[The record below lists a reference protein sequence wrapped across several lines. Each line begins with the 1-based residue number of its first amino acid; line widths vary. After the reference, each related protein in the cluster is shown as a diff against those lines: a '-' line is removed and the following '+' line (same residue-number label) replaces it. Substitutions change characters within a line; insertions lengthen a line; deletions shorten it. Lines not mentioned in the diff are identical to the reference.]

1 MPKPKGHIIYE
12 GPSLI
17 DGKPIVVVATQQSN
31 NLKTGNM
38 IQTYILRTDIDPIA
52 ANKSGQDYSI
62 CGNCE
67 MRGEPTD
74 DPNAMSAKK
83 RACYVVLKRDPLAVW
98 KGVEKGIYQRI
109 KGHEDIAD
117 IAYGRMVRLGAYGD
131 PSAVPVYIWE
141 SLISKAKGHTGYSH
155 HAKMTAPLNE
165 FRSDLYMYSADTE
178 KEARN
183 LWEKGIR
190 TFRLVKSM
198 KDIHPEKEILCP
210 AHELAGRRTTCE
222 NCGLCGGSKV
232 DAKNIANIVH
242 GFGSKYFA
250 A

>member
-17 DGKPIVVVATQQSN
+17 DSKPIIVVATQQSN

-38 IQTYILRTDIDPIA
+38 IQTYILRADMDPIS
-52 ANKSGQDYSI
+52 ANKSGEDYSI
-62 CGNCE
+62 CGSCD

-74 DPNAMSAKK
+74 DPGAMSAKK

-98 KGVEKGIYQRI
+98 KGIQNGIYPHVR
-109 KGHEDIAD
+109 GHENIAD
-117 IAYGRMVRLGAYGD
+117 LAYSRMVRLGAYGD
-131 PSAVPVYIWE
+131 PAAVPVYIWE

-155 HAKMTAPLNE
+155 HAKMTHPLSE

-178 KEARN
+178 KEASV

-198 KDIHPEKEILCP
+198 KDIHPKKEILCP
-210 AHELAGRRTTCE
+210 AHELAGRRTACV

-232 DAKNIANIVH
+232 EAKNIANILH
-242 GFGSKYFA
+242 GFGSRYFA